1 MRGYKRKSTRKF
13 IITQEHLSKVKL
25 KISEGTNIRRVAL
38 DMGIAESSLR
48 RRPMSGTV
56 PTSLGRYKTKCFMN

>member
-1 MRGYKRKSTRKF
+1 MSD
-13 IITQEHLSKVKL
+13 VKL
-25 KISEGTNIRRVAL
+25 KISEGTNIRRVTL